1 VGPKLAERLVLE
13 LKSKAAQLGTAGFSI
28 ATAHAGDAPAGK
40 TKKAPAASSIVED
53 ALSALV
59 HLGYGRSE
67 AFSVVMRLQAEKPD
81 SKLDALIR
89 ESLRE
94 LAA

>member
-1 VGPKLAERLVLE
+1 V
-13 LKSKAAQLGTAGFSI
+13 I
-28 ATAHAGDAPAGK
+28 
-40 TKKAPAASSIVED
+40 ED

-67 AFSVVMRLQAEKPD
+67 AFSVVMRLQQEKPD
-81 SKLDALIR
+81 SKLDSLIR
-89 ESLRE
+89 DSLRE